1 MKLVALFSVLLLSG
15 IAQAAPTASA
25 FTHKGM
31 LYITVLG
38 DKCNSISGGLEVD
51 GICRDDRMTQNYA
64 EECSAEVQLM
74 QTEMYCGEDVE
85 ARVVTLDLQKEN
97 VAREAKTLHLR
108 YGGEVITVE
117 VNR

>member
-15 IAQAAPTASA
+15 ITQASPNASA
-25 FTHKGM
+25 FTHGGK

-51 GICRDDRMTQNYA
+51 GICRDDRMTRNYA
-64 EECSAEVQLM
+64 VECSADVQLM
-74 QTEMYCGEDVE
+74 QTEMYCGQDVE

-97 VAREAKTLHLR
+97 VAREAKILNLR
-108 YGGEVITVE
+108 FGTEVITVE
-117 VNR
+117 VKR